1 METFQIEILNP
12 KAKNILK
19 DLEALKIIS
28 IKNKLD
34 SKKKLIELSDK
45 MKSKKN
51 GSMSIDEIVKEVKSV
66 RKSRYAKN
74 KA

>member
-1 METFQIEILNP
+1 METFQIEIINP

-28 IKNKLD
+28 IKSNLD
-34 SKKKLIELSDK
+34 SKNKLIELSNK

-51 GSMSIDEIVKEVKSV
+51 ESISIDEIVKEVKSV

>member
-51 GSMSIDEIVKEVKSV
+51 GSMSIDEIVKEVKAV